1 MTCVENWIKTALE
14 RRLTV
19 AGIMVSEM
27 KTPMTGAIL
36 DAAGMQFAIIDQ
48 EHGAYGPDALAA
60 MLAGFRGGRCVP
72 MVRIPDTRREY
83 FLTPLELG
91 VAGILVPRMES
102 RAQAEA
108 AVRFCRYPPQGD
120 RGVSLCRAHTGF
132 KRVAKDEYTTRANA
146 EVLLMVQIETAPAL
160 DNLDDI
166 LSVPGIDMAFIG
178 PSDLAMSC
186 GIDGS
191 LRTPEMRAAV
201 ERIAEAAARHG
212 VTVGIHTYDMA
223 VAAEL
228 AALGV
233 HFVSCNTD
241 VNALMKSLGATL
253 DTLRAALGDGL
264 ADPGVAIG

>member
-120 RGVSLCRAHTGF
+120 RGSACA
-132 KRVAKDEYTTRANA
+132 
-146 EVLLMVQIETAPAL
+146 APT
-160 DNLDDI
+160 
-166 LSVPGIDMAFIG
+166 PGSSASPRTSTPPEPM
-178 PSDLAMSC
+178 PKSC
-186 GIDGS
+186 
-191 LRTPEMRAAV
+191 
-201 ERIAEAAARHG
+201 
-212 VTVGIHTYDMA
+212 
-223 VAAEL
+223 
-228 AALGV
+228 
-233 HFVSCNTD
+233 
-241 VNALMKSLGATL
+241 
-253 DTLRAALGDGL
+253 
-264 ADPGVAIG
+264 